1 MKTLATFLGAVVLA
15 FSLNACGM
23 LQAKYDANGKA
34 TAAYL
39 QSKNTGSPRTNVE
52 GLWYS
57 PQWGAVLL
65 NQTPKGELTG
75 VFQDV
80 YRVQGWVVGK
90 SASFVLIDDDWT
102 EYTVE
107 LQRQSTEKLSGFY
120 SPSVPFSDKD
130 KTPMD
135 LYRIDR

>member
-39 QSKNTGSPRTNVE
+39 QDKNTAAPRTNLE

-57 PQWGAVLL
+57 PQWGMVVF

-75 VFQDV
+75 IFQDA
-80 YRVQGWVVGK
+80 YRVEGRVVGK
-90 SASFVLIDDDWT
+90 SAYIALIDDDWT

-107 LQRQSTEKLSGFY
+107 LQRLSGEKLTGFY
-120 SPSVPFSDKD
+120 SPSVPFSSKD
-130 KTPMD
+130 KTP
-135 LYRIDR
+135 LELFRIDR